1 MPGAERRGPPAAHP
15 ACMSTGVA
23 AHGNLQ
29 TQPGPYAPAL
39 ASSACTWSCDSTC
52 AQETRAPKLLQH
64 AHQLNGC
71 NSGEKTEEVALPSWV
86 EKKASP
92 ACSSGPSRF
101 ISPAPCGRGR
111 WQFGSVVQ
119 GPGLAANSTAEGS
132 LGQSGAWCTCAAP
145 PVRWAWACTLQKVWL
160 LNLQSA
166 PYARPRNAASPSAPR
181 WRRHAPAQRRK
192 PPPPAALAGTQALQ
206 GHGDEASLPFWEQ
219 RPSSTQGAGSTA
231 CYMRFRRVLM
241 SKNPTPE
248 HFSSHCHTAFMQVTP
263 FLQRIVS
270 HSADDGCFRPRL
282 KRRGPVHQ
290 SQICRSARTPA
301 KRRRSPQRR
310 HLSRLNRSAARVGMA
325 MMKLSPEAVLRR

>member
-71 NSGEKTEEVALPSWV
+71 NSGEKTQEVALPSWV

-241 SKNPTPE
+241 SKIPHLDTL
-248 HFSSHCHTAFMQVTP
+248 FRTAT
-263 FLQRIVS
+263 L
-270 HSADDGCFRPRL
+270 
-282 KRRGPVHQ
+282 
-290 SQICRSARTPA
+290 RSC
-301 KRRRSPQRR
+301 K
-310 HLSRLNRSAARVGMA
+310 
-325 MMKLSPEAVLRR
+325 